1 MRVSVIGPAHPLR
14 GGIAHHVYWLKQELT
29 ARGHSVQV
37 ISFRKLY
44 PSILFPGTTEIDT
57 SRLKLDAGAS
67 ALLAPLNPLTWLRAI
82 KAVKSFAPDVVVF
95 EWWQPFFGPLAG
107 TILRALGK
115 SGFRCV
121 MECHNV
127 VPHEGSP
134 IDRLLSKY
142 AFSPVDYFIAHSRRD
157 AEELGRIAADRPIKV
172 SPLPTVEEFSAAETG
187 ARGGRTILFF
197 GKVRKYKGLGVLLR
211 AMPKV
216 LSEVACELL
225 IAGEFYEPVARYEQM
240 ISAMGIG
247 ESVRVMNRYVANEE
261 VPAVFARADVLV
273 LPYVSASQSGV
284 ARIAFSNGLPIIASK
299 TGGLSDIIE
308 EGVNG
313 LFFEPG
319 NSDDLA
325 RQIVAYFKNNLG
337 PAFAEKIRASFGDAC
352 KIVEYIEAAKEKTVD
367 APALSYDQDA
377 R

>member
-1 MRVSVIGPAHPLR
+1 
-14 GGIAHHVYWLKQELT
+14 
-29 ARGHSVQV
+29 
-37 ISFRKLY
+37 
-44 PSILFPGTTEIDT
+44 
-57 SRLKLDAGAS
+57 
-67 ALLAPLNPLTWLRAI
+67 
-82 KAVKSFAPDVVVF
+82 
-95 EWWQPFFGPLAG
+95 
-107 TILRALGK
+107 
-115 SGFRCV
+115 
-121 MECHNV
+121 
-127 VPHEGSP
+127 
-134 IDRLLSKY
+134 
-142 AFSPVDYFIAHSRRD
+142 
-157 AEELGRIAADRPIKV
+157 
-172 SPLPTVEEFSAAETG
+172 
-187 ARGGRTILFF
+187 
-197 GKVRKYKGLGVLLR
+197 VRKYKGLGVLLR

-240 ISAMGIG
+240 ISEMGIG